1 MNSKF
6 LIFAPDGSEPEE
18 MIYAIKSGDQVE
30 VRVNGSR
37 KTTTD
42 LFKMIFR
49 SICPK
54 DRFEKILFLIIML
67 DFIEELKE
75 SEEISNG

>member
-30 VRVNGSR
+30 VRVNGSI
-37 KTTTD
+37 KTCTN

-49 SICPK
+49 ANCPK
-54 DRFEKILFLIIML
+54 DRFEKALFLIIML
-67 DFIEELKE
+67 EFIKELKE
-75 SEEISNG
+75 IEEISNG

>member
-1 MNSKF
+1 MDSKF
-6 LIFAPDGSEPEE
+6 FIFSSDGSEPEE